1 MENMCWSMIENTDK
15 VKTIGISD
23 VQSSVTNVNNDMY
36 RYWKN
41 FLIFYNGDMQGAWT
55 PQGWRLRAILPDT
68 LRKSDQI
75 IWRVYKLFRSRDMG
89 RAVAV
94 RRWTTTA
101 LECYKRG
108 CNCEGCFYKD
118 FFSGSSQKCQM
129 KASVLELVRVIGAP
143 NVELQQ
149 FLIED

>member
-1 MENMCWSMIENTDK
+1 M
-15 VKTIGISD
+15 
-23 VQSSVTNVNNDMY
+23 
-36 RYWKN
+36 
-41 FLIFYNGDMQGAWT
+41 
-55 PQGWRLRAILPDT
+55 
-68 LRKSDQI
+68 
-75 IWRVYKLFRSRDMG
+75 FRSRDMG

-94 RRWTTTA
+94 RRCTPTA

-108 CNCEGCFYKD
+108 CNCEGCFYRD

-129 KASVLELVRVIGAP
+129 KASVLELVRVIGTP